1 MNNSSKNDL
10 YLKWSPYMDDEFILV
25 GNSILFYKIYSYE
38 ALNGINFIY

>member
-1 MNNSSKNDL
+1 MNISSKSDI

-38 ALNGINFIY
+38 ASNGIKLL